1 MVYYFFNKL
10 KKILNKG
17 YSSKGG
23 RNIHGRICIR
33 GQGAGNK
40 RIYRFIDFFR
50 RLNLRGRVINI
61 IYDPNRTARLA
72 VLIYVNSF
80 SSYILLQKNVKF
92 NSILYSGTLLCE
104 EPLINGYSVML
115 QYIPLFSIISNIE
128 LKPFKG
134 STLCRAANTSCLLIG
149 KIADKGI
156 LQLNSKW
163 HLHIS
168 LQCIASMGTIS
179 NCLINN

>member
-168 LQCIASMGTIS
+168 LQCIASLGAIS

>member
-1 MVYYFFNKL
+1 MVYYFLNKL
-10 KKILNKG
+10 KKKLNKG
-17 YSSKGG
+17 YSFTGG
-23 RNIHGRICIR
+23 RNNKGRICVR
-33 GQGAGNK
+33 GQGGGNK

-50 RLNLRGRVINI
+50 RLNLKGRVINI

-80 SSYILLQKNVKF
+80 SSYILLQKNVKL
-92 NSILYSGTLLCE
+92 NSILYSGTLPCE
-104 EPLINGYSVML
+104 EPINGYSIML
-115 QYIPLFSIISNIE
+115 KYMPLFSIISNIE

-163 HLHIS
+163 HLHLS
-168 LQCIASMGTIS
+168 LQCIASLGAIS

>member
-33 GQGAGNK
+33 GQGAVNK

-80 SSYILLQKNVKF
+80 SSYILLQK
-92 NSILYSGTLLCE
+92 
-104 EPLINGYSVML
+104 M
-115 QYIPLFSIISNIE
+115 
-128 LKPFKG
+128 
-134 STLCRAANTSCLLIG
+134 
-149 KIADKGI
+149 
-156 LQLNSKW
+156 
-163 HLHIS
+163 
-168 LQCIASMGTIS
+168 
-179 NCLINN
+179 